1 MQKVLCVF
9 LTIVLLCCLF
19 TITASA
25 NQAPAIDIEFIN
37 SDNDREA
44 ADLFFKIAGL
54 LTLGGYLIFTLIHSI
69 VARKNNKPLSLSLC
83 VKHFI
88 PVGIATLILFL
99 FGYIEEPIYLKD
111 RLLLLLVMAFLASP
125 IYLFI
130 TTMLNVIRLFSAE
143 QEDIKNYKT
152 YVKKSLISIT
162 VFFAIVAFT
171 IVSFVVYEQIF

>member
-25 NQAPAIDIEFIN
+25 NQASPIIIA
-37 SDNDREA
+37 SVNDEQET

-54 LTLGGYLIFTLIHSI
+54 LTLGGYLIFTLIYSI
-69 VARKNNKPLSLSLC
+69 VSRKNNKPLSLSLC

-88 PVGIATLILFL
+88 PVGIATLVLFL
-99 FGYIEEPIYLKD
+99 FGYIEQPIYLED
-111 RLLLLLVMAFLASP
+111 RLLLLCVVACLASP

-130 TTMLNVIRLFSAE
+130 TTMLNVIRLFSAD
-143 QEDIKNYKT
+143 QEDIKIYRT
-152 YVKKSLISIT
+152 YVKKSLVSIT
-162 VFFAIVAFT
+162 IFFAIVAFT
-171 IVSFVVYEQIF
+171 IVSFIAYEQIF